1 MDACRK
7 NDEYK
12 KPDVIYRYEE
22 DYIVLLFQRL
32 NRVAPVEAI
41 SGSRQ
46 KLQQANHAHVYS
58 I

>member
-22 DYIVLLFQRL
+22 DYIVLLFQSL
-32 NRVAPVEAI
+32 KRVAPVEAI

-46 KLQQANHAHVYS
+46 KFQ
-58 I
+58 